1 MKLHRIVEEKR
12 KQMEKNKRKEAAKN
26 VAVGTAIG
34 TALGAAAGLLFAPKA
49 GKETRDDISKVSM
62 DVAENIKTVVSDQIE
77 NTKEWS
83 EKVKTEVK
91 QNWEDF
97 KEKKQDI
104 AEETVVTAELVKE
117 DVNEG
122 LASVGEILMDNNE
135 DTQNELK

>member
-1 MKLHRIVEEKR
+1 MKLHRIIEEKR
-12 KQMEKNKRKEAAKN
+12 KQAEKNKRKEAAKN

-34 TALGAAAGLLFAPKA
+34 TALGAAAGLLFAPKT

-83 EKVKTEVK
+83 EKIKTEVK

-97 KEKKQDI
+97 KEKKRDI
-104 AEETVVTAELVKE
+104 AEETVATAELVKE

-122 LASVGEILMDNNE
+122 LASVGEILMENNE
-135 DTQNELK
+135 DIQNELK